1 MPGDPKECRQHAM
14 NCLQLAETASNA
26 EARRTF
32 VDLANHWTRFA
43 VELEGAQ
50 RFLDAIDGVEPELEQ
65 EARLRRSA

>member
-26 EARRTF
+26 E
-32 VDLANHWTRFA
+32 ANHWTRFA

-65 EARLRRSA
+65 EARPRRSA